1 MRIFKEDTTGLVM
14 APFGVGRHW
23 FLSCGVLAYFAPDSP
38 DSLLP
43 EADLWQETAPVLFGS
58 LIDEARPKP
67 TGELLCAGF
76 WHSPDGRPA
85 SGGRVRFGAGTVSRE
100 LCVFGPRYWLVGV
113 AGKTPS
119 EPEPVERVPL
129 SADLAFGG
137 EGFAENP
144 GGRGAAVVSAPW
156 GDRLQ
161 PLPQIED
168 PRFGL
173 VGTPHD
179 RPLPALAGAVPASS
193 PSRSSLMGTT
203 DKSWLAEVW
212 PAFPDNVGAEFFSLA
227 QPAQRL
233 QNAFFQPGDPFF
245 AEGMRPNGASLSG
258 TLPSLQFRVFAVRPV
273 DSPLGWGMP
282 EETPRAPRRRFEE
295 GQVRLDTVWLFP
307 ELGRAAVIARAV
319 FDVRD
324 DEASD
329 ITDIMVVAE
338 DPAHRRDAAWW
349 QEEFLRREA
358 EGKVVPVDLSGAM
371 DAAEKQIRAVLR
383 PLNSLQQDFERGIEK
398 AAGNIPS
405 LTSTPQQRISAA
417 LRLTDVL
424 DRDLGDTLESLA
436 PQAGALPEHVR
447 MAPLLAE
454 QKAVMQEEFSHLR
467 VQLAEAGKR
476 LASAG
481 RKLDRHAAV
490 FAGRLKQMS
499 GTLDSLTDPDL
510 RAVLDRPVFAG
521 SGWNVLPVPGG
532 RHTFSGDVLDFLSA
546 HPLSMETEMALER
559 SGLVMRHIPE
569 LLAGELPSGADV
581 DVHPHEGEEGPAIRR
596 HLPAGLLVP
605 FFAGLRC
612 TRLEVRPLP
621 VQDDPFAACLAGAA
635 APPFVLEGSGE
646 GAMLAG
652 GGPGLPVVV
661 VADPLV
667 AWGVY
672 ADVADKAAVLMLS
685 SKKMKLPAEIAG
697 KVARAAKDGVLFLP
711 CPPRLTAGLSADEVR
726 KALAAEAA
734 SWPSLPGV
742 LPVVWEERFSA
753 PDLARA
759 REKGLDVRSWLF
771 GLFPAVQVQGQAATV
786 AAPQKKKGKLDF
798 TLPVVDVKALYLKA
812 RGLADQR
819 KQVILETAQKA
830 LDECNSSLKVLG
842 REPVALKDILRE
854 TPVASEPDK
863 KILECLDNSLAM
875 AREHKSVRIEKKILE
890 ARQLYFEKLQEFGQ
904 LDKECKKMLAGA
916 ESAWAAM
923 GPPPGIAAE
932 GFTEEEAEV
941 LGLSGAKA
949 PSLPGS
955 GKKPAREEKAA
966 ALEKL
971 RAKDTFGLEL
981 TDLDLSG
988 ENLDGL
994 SLETVTLVRVNLSG
1008 ASLQDCRFERS
1019 TLKDCRLDGANLT
1032 DARIDLTSF
1041 EGCDF
1046 SGTVFPSGPLGL
1058 DSFTACTLAP
1068 ARSSSPVFEETTFT
1082 GGTFLGDPTAD
1093 SAESENGAFAH
1104 GCFTRCTF
1112 EEMTMPTDFA
1122 DCTLEQCTFSGS
1134 LPALSFSRCRVERT
1148 NFMGCQGNRLK
1159 FADCRCLNVRFNDK
1173 SVIEQ
1178 LSFVRCDC
1186 TEIAVLTSRLDGAL
1200 FEDCLLDRA
1209 AMEKSS
1215 LTRASF
1221 VACRADGAS
1230 LQHCDFEK
1238 AVFAGSSF
1246 PRTSFR
1252 RSRLV
1257 GCDFTETNL
1266 YGSDFYHAA
1275 MGQTRLEGANL
1286 TRSTLEK
1293 GEAFL
1298 KKTERSL

>member
-1 MRIFKEDTTGLVM
+1 MRIFKEDKTGLLL
-14 APFGVGRHW
+14 APFGIGSRW
-23 FLSCGVLAYFAPDSP
+23 YLSCGVLAFFAPENP

-43 EADLWQETAPVLFGS
+43 EAVLWQETAPQLSGN
-58 LIDEARPKP
+58 LLDEARPKP
-67 TGELLCAGF
+67 SGELFCAGC

-85 SGGRVRFGAGTVSRE
+85 SGGKVRYGAGSVSRE
-100 LCVFGPRYWLVGV
+100 LCVFGPRYWLPSAVG
-113 AGKTPS
+113 ATPS
-119 EPEPVERVPL
+119 APEPVASVPL
-129 SADLAFGG
+129 SAALAFGG
-137 EGFAENP
+137 EGFDENP
-144 GGRGAAVVSAPW
+144 GGLGNTIVPTPW

-161 PLPQIED
+161 PLPQVED
-168 PRFGL
+168 PGCGL
-173 VGTPHD
+173 VDTPAAK
-179 RPLPALAGAVPASS
+179 PIPAFAGPVPAGA
-193 PSRSSLMGTT
+193 PSRARRMGTT
-203 DKSWLAEVW
+203 DKAWLAEVW
-212 PAFPDNVGAEFFSLA
+212 PAFPENVGADFFSLA
-227 QPAQRL
+227 QPPQRL
-233 QNAFFQPGDPFF
+233 AQGFFKPGERIF
-245 AEGMRPNGASLSG
+245 AQGMRPGGALLQG
-258 TLPSLQFRVFAVRPV
+258 RLPSLTFRVFAVRPARL
-273 DSPLGWGMP
+273 SSGCGIP
-282 EETPRAPRRRFEE
+282 EESTEDGSRRFEE
-295 GQVRLDTVWLFP
+295 GMTRLDTVWLFP
-307 ELGRAAVIARAV
+307 EINRAAVIARTV
-319 FDVRD
+319 FEVHD

-329 ITDIMVVAE
+329 IAAVMVAVE
-338 DPAHRRDAAWW
+338 PEGTRHEVSFWR
-349 QEEFLRREA
+349 EELLRREA
-358 EGKVVPVDLSGAM
+358 EGKVAPMDISSAM
-371 DAAEKQIRAVLR
+371 DEAQKQVKAALR
-383 PLNSLQQDFERGIEK
+383 PLNTLQKDFERGIERS
-398 AAGNIPS
+398 AGNLPS
-405 LTSTPQQRISAA
+405 LSSTCKQRSASG
-417 LRLTDVL
+417 LRLANQLEKKVGAVL
-424 DRDLGDTLESLA
+424 DRLA
-436 PQAGALPEHVR
+436 PGKGAASAHVR
-447 MAPLLAE
+447 MMPALAA
-454 QKAVMQEEFSHLR
+454 QKAALQKEILFL
-467 VQLAEAGKR
+467 QQQIAEAGQR
-476 LASAG
+476 FARAQHQFDRGRALLAG
-481 RKLDRHAAV
+481 RKKQLS
-490 FAGRLKQMS
+490 GRL
-499 GTLDSLTDPDL
+499 DALTDPDV
-510 RAVLDRPVFAG
+510 RAVLDSSAVTG
-521 SGWNVLPVPGG
+521 SGWNRSSFAGEKC
-532 RHTFSGDVLDFLSA
+532 TFSRDILEFISG
-546 HPLSMETEMALER
+546 HPLSEETAESLER
-559 SGLVMRHIPE
+559 TGIVGRHIPE
-569 LLAGELPSGADV
+569 LLAGELSADEELL
-581 DVHPHEGEEGPAIRR
+581 VHPHEGEEGPPVRVR
-596 HLPAGLLVP
+596 VPAGILLP
-605 FFAGLRC
+605 YFCGTRC

-621 VQDDPFAACLAGAA
+621 SLEDPFSACLAGSDKT
-635 APPFVLEGSGE
+635 PFLLEGSRD

-672 ADVADKAAVLMLS
+672 ADVADRAAVLMLS
-685 SKKMKLPAEIAG
+685 SRKMELPAEIAE
-697 KVARAAKDGVLFLP
+697 KVARASEDGMLFLP
-711 CPPRLTAGLSADEVR
+711 CPPAVTAGLAADEVR
-726 KALAAEAA
+726 KAVAAEAA

-759 REKGLDVRSWLF
+759 REKGLDVRSWLT
-771 GLFPAVQVQGQAATV
+771 GLFPPSVGQSASSGAVTSG
-786 AAPQKKKGKLDF
+786 KKGSLEF
-798 TLPVVDVKALYLKA
+798 TLPKVDVKALYLKA
-812 RGLADQR
+812 RAIAEEKRKAILEDAQKGLA
-819 KQVILETAQKA
+819 
-830 LDECNSSLKVLG
+830 ECNKYLELCG
-842 REPVALKDILRE
+842 HAPVMLKDILKE
-854 TPVASEPDK
+854 TSISTEPDPQ
-863 KILECLDNSLAM
+863 ILQCLDRMLSVARDQKSAKAEKM
-875 AREHKSVRIEKKILE
+875 ALDARKLYLE
-890 ARQLYFEKLQEFGQ
+890 NLQEFAQ
-904 LDKECKKMLAGA
+904 MDRDSRKMLADA
-916 ESAWAAM
+916 KATWAAM
-923 GPPPGIAAE
+923 GPPPGITAE
-932 GFTEEEAEV
+932 GFTEEEAEA
-941 LGLSGAKA
+941 LGLSGTKA
-949 PSLPGS
+949 PLLPGS

-994 SLETVTLVRVNLSG
+994 SFETVTLVRVNLSG
-1008 ASLQDCRFERS
+1008 ASLQNCRFERS

-1068 ARSSSPVFEETTFT
+1068 ARSSAPVFEETTFT

-1093 SAESENGAFAH
+1093 SAESEGGAFAH

-1238 AVFAGSSF
+1238 AIFAGSSF